1 MKSTPAVINNFMVIA
16 GKDGKVYAFK
26 GKNP

>member
-1 MKSTPAVINNFMVIA
+1 MKSSPAIINNLLVVG

-26 GKNP
+26 GTL